1 MCMSAIAGST
11 KISIFSLPAK
21 NCLSTL
27 SAMPASAQAAM
38 ALKSGSINRRGESNL
53 NTSWKKVVQF
63 LKEKPYLCLRRS
75 NLPCQ

>member
-1 MCMSAIAGST
+1 MCMSAIAGCT
-11 KISIFSLPAK
+11 NISFFSFPAK
-21 NCLSTL
+21 NCLSPL
-27 SAMPASAQAAM
+27 FALPASEQAPM
-38 ALKSGSINRRGESNL
+38 ALKSGSINRRGDSNR

>member
-11 KISIFSLPAK
+11 KISIFSSPAK
-21 NCLSTL
+21 KCLSTL
-27 SAMPASAQAAM
+27 SALPASEQAPM
-38 ALKSGSINRRGESNL
+38 ALESGSINRRGDSNR